1 MFEAMRRIVHV
12 SMVGFTLAIGRWDP
26 IWISLAA
33 ALALALNLVI
43 LPALTSRTLEKS
55 EHQRFRW
62 DPGLISYPLS
72 VLIMSLIFWD
82 HQFFIIVGWGAMAFG
97 DPAAQY
103 IGSRYGRKKIPWNP
117 DKTYLGSLAFLIA
130 SGLGTFLLLKLV
142 PQEIIPS
149 EWSLMILLAAML
161 AATLA
166 ESLPGTINDNLLVP
180 LVASGTA
187 FVLSMGLPFSTWGFP
202 PDMWFGAGTVGV
214 FVLLSAFSGKI
225 DWPGAITGGILAFL
239 IFWAGSWAGLG
250 SLFLLFVLGTTVS
263 LIGRS
268 RKAEWGIAQE
278 DSGKRS
284 VRHAFSNAGV
294 AGILSVLALAF
305 PQDAAPLILAS
316 VASLATATSDTFS
329 SELGSLYGKRFVS
342 VLTWKSGRRG
352 EDGLISLEGTAA
364 GVLGAVLIA
373 VPFILVAG
381 MSWTFAAVIVAPAV
395 GGNLVDSLLGA
406 TFQAWG
412 LMTNDS
418 VNFAAT
424 ASGAGMA
431 LLLM

>member
-1 MFEAMRRIVHV
+1 
-12 SMVGFTLAIGRWDP
+12 MVGFALAIGKWDP

-33 ALALALNLVI
+33 ALALALNLFI

-55 EHQRFRW
+55 EHQKFRW

-103 IGSRYGRKKIPWNP
+103 IGSRYGRKEIPWNP

-130 SGLGTFLLLKLV
+130 SGLGTFLLLKLA
-142 PQEIIPS
+142 PEGIIP
-149 EWSLMILLAAML
+149 EGWSLVILLAAML
-161 AATLA
+161 IATIA
-166 ESLPGTINDNLLVP
+166 ESLPGTINDNLVVP
-180 LVASGTA
+180 LGASGTA
-187 FVLSMGLPFSTWGFP
+187 YVLCMGLPCSTWALA
-202 PDMWFGAGTVGV
+202 PDLWLGAGTVGI
-214 FVLLSAFSGKI
+214 FVLLSASSGKI
-225 DWPGAITGGILAFL
+225 DWAGALMGGILAFL

-294 AGILSVLALAF
+294 AGILSVFALAF

-316 VASLATATSDTFS
+316 IASLATATSDTFS

-342 VLTWKSGRRG
+342 ILTWKSGRRG

-381 MSWTFAAVIVAPAV
+381 MSWRFAAIIVVAAV

-424 ASGAGMA
+424 ASGAGIA
-431 LLLM
+431 FLLV

>member
-1 MFEAMRRIVHV
+1 
-12 SMVGFTLAIGRWDP
+12 MVWFALAIGRWDP
-26 IWISLAA
+26 IWITLSA
-33 ALALALNLVI
+33 ALALGLNLFV
-43 LPALTSRTLEKS
+43 LPSLTSRTLEKS

-72 VLIMSLIFWD
+72 VLIMSLIFWED
-82 HQFFIIVGWGAMAFG
+82 QFFIVVGWGAMAFG

-103 IGSRYGRKKIPWNP
+103 IGSRYGRKKIPWNQ

-130 SGLGTFLLLKLV
+130 SGLGTVLLLKLV

-149 EWSLMILLAAML
+149 EWSLMILLVAML

-180 LVASGTA
+180 LVASGVAWA
-187 FVLSMGLPFSTWGFP
+187 FCFGLPVSEWSLP
-202 PDMWFGAGTVGV
+202 EEIWMGAGTVGV

-225 DWPGAITGGILAFL
+225 DWAGAVTGGILAFL

-305 PQDAAPLILAS
+305 PQDTAPLILAS
-316 VASLATATSDTFS
+316 VASLATATSDTCS

-352 EDGLISLEGTAA
+352 EDGLISLEGTVA
-364 GVLGAVLIA
+364 GVFGAMLIA
-373 VPFILVAG
+373 VPFVLVAG
-381 MSWTFAAVIVAPAV
+381 NSWTAAAVIVAAAV

-412 LMTNDS
+412 LMTNDT
-418 VNFAAT
+418 VNFTAT
-424 ASGAGMA
+424 AFGAGGA
-431 LLLM
+431 LLLC